1 MKNIGKTLALMTLA
15 PVVLTMAGCGSDA
28 EPVEKT
34 ASGATV
40 SDDSLKAILD
50 GNDGLSAFK
59 SITDNS
65 ELEAMLESG
74 TPYTI
79 FAPNNAAL
87 GKLPGDGLAALGK
100 DDMKA
105 QATELVRAHMV
116 PGTILQADIENAV
129 KAGGKAVTMKS
140 FGDTTLT
147 FTRDGDTIKIAG
159 DNGTSAT
166 LVPGGSGGKKGSVL
180 VIDGL
185 LLPVGVAPKN

>member
-1 MKNIGKTLALMTLA
+1 MQNFAKTLAFITLA
-15 PVVLTMAGCGSDA
+15 PVALTMAGCGSDA
-28 EPVEKT
+28 APVEKT
-34 ASGATV
+34 ASGATI

-50 GNDGLSAFK
+50 GNEGLSAFRG
-59 SITDNS
+59 IADNS

-79 FAPNNAAL
+79 FAPNDAAL
-87 GKLPGDGLAALGK
+87 GKLAKDDLAALGT

-116 PGTILQADIENAV
+116 PGTVLQSDIESAV

-147 FTRDGDTIKIAG
+147 FTREGDTIKISG
-159 DNGTSAT
+159 DNGTSAN
-166 LVPGGSGGKKGSVL
+166 LLAGGSGGKKGSVL

-185 LLPVGVAPKN
+185 LLPVAAK

>member
-34 ASGATV
+34 ASGATI

-59 SITDNS
+59 SISDNS

-129 KAGGKAVTMKS
+129 KAEGKAVTMKS

-147 FTRDGDTIKIAG
+147 FTRDGGSIKIAA

-166 LVPGGSGGKKGSVL
+166 LVPGGSGGKKGSVI

-185 LLPVGVAPKN
+185 LLPVGAAPKN